1 MVHLIAEIKRIRE
14 NILQQKNIQSAF
26 YLYINNERI
35 DFELAGVESMSLL
48 GYKGE
53 QVSNDDINAI
63 ISAQSKKNQIDN
75 NVFKLLGLYLACKGS
90 DRLKMILDKKFH
102 SSQIELKYLIYKV
115 LPEQYRD
122 KLILSLS
129 SGQNNLIRYLLDE
142 EPNIEELDEEI
153 DTLLKSTIGINE
165 LVLMEDFLK
174 MNNRVGY
181 QNLTALEMVN
191 QVIKNFP
198 EAIKKIKHR
207 RKGKNNFEFKDEY
220 DVQDI
225 LYVML
230 KPLFPMLKEEDPIPK
245 VGASSTRIDL
255 ILREK
260 GVLIEVKMIKEND
273 TDEAKFIKQLKEDI
287 QSYHICQWM
296 KTLICFVYDPF
307 DKTKDRNN
315 FYDLNGQ
322 QTINGKNFDV
332 EVIVLK

>member
-14 NILQQKNIQSAF
+14 NILHQRNIQSAF
-26 YLYINNERI
+26 YLYINDEKI
-35 DFELAGVESMSLL
+35 DFDLVGVESLSLL

-53 QVSNDDINAI
+53 QVSSDDINAI
-63 ISAQSKKNQIDN
+63 ISARSKKNQIDN
-75 NVFKLLGLYLACKGS
+75 NVFKLLGLYLACDDSDQLKG
-90 DRLKMILDKKFH
+90 ILDSKFD

-122 KLILSLS
+122 RLVLGLSK
-129 SGQNNLIRYLLDE
+129 GRNNLTRYLLDE
-142 EPNIEELDEEI
+142 EPDVEKTNEEI
-153 DTLLKSTIGINE
+153 DALLKSAIGINE
-165 LVLMEDFLK
+165 LVLIEDFLK
-174 MNNRVGY
+174 INNRIGY
-181 QNLTALEMVN
+181 QNLTALEMVS

-198 EAIKKIKHR
+198 EGIKKIKSR

-220 DVQDI
+220 DVQDV

-230 KPLFPMLKEEDPIPK
+230 KPLFPTLKEEDPIPK
-245 VGASSTRIDL
+245 VGVSSTRIDL
-255 ILREK
+255 MLREK
-260 GVLIEVKMIKEND
+260 GILIEVKMIKEND

-296 KTLICFVYDPF
+296 KNLICFVYDPF

-322 QTINGKNFDV
+322 QTINGKTFVV